1 VRRPLSFFLVVFA
14 MAIALTLVPN
24 SRVRSAVAPLFIAVY
39 VVYLVIV
46 IRFEEQYREADI
58 GPLTLGSLVARVR
71 RQAAA
76 ADPSAWSATLQTL
89 LALALILIGAQIFV
103 GQIIDLSASL
113 GINATALALIIAP
126 FATELPEKFN
136 GVIWVRQGKDTLA
149 LGNITGAMVF
159 QTCIPVAF
167 GIAFTPWVLG
177 SLELVSV
184 LLTFIAA
191 LTLYIQATRE
201 RLTARSLIF
210 NGVFYFVFV
219 AFVWILV

>member
-1 VRRPLSFFLVVFA
+1 MRRPLSFFLVVFA

-76 ADPSAWSATLQTL
+76 ADPSAWGATLQTL

-113 GINATALALIIAP
+113 GINATALDSSSH
-126 FATELPEKFN
+126 
-136 GVIWVRQGKDTLA
+136 R
-149 LGNITGAMVF
+149 
-159 QTCIPVAF
+159 
-167 GIAFTPWVLG
+167 
-177 SLELVSV
+177 
-184 LLTFIAA
+184 LLRSF
-191 LTLYIQATRE
+191 LKN
-201 RLTARSLIF
+201 LTASSGCDKERIRSH
-210 NGVFYFVFV
+210 
-219 AFVWILV
+219 